1 VVVHIVMNAVVLPLS
16 RVNFRSAAVPEVWSD
31 INGDTTVRIRILFTL
46 LAALL
51 ICAQLA
57 AQPPQQTP
65 AFVIIHANV
74 IDGISDQPLRDA
86 TVFVRNG
93 KIENVVPGS
102 TALPAGAT
110 VIDLKGRWLLPGFE
124 DAHVHLRDLAA
135 ARLALAS
142 GVTTAR
148 CLGVNHFVD
157 IGIRELNH
165 AGVSDLPDI
174 LASGYHVRPR
184 PAEELFL
191 DLPRLKDLM
200 GNPVTGV
207 ENARLIVRAQIER
220 GVNVIKVMAT
230 ERAGLPDTDPRK
242 RVFTDE
248 EIAAVVDEARKSNI
262 FVAAHAHGNEG
273 AYAAVKAGVRSIEH
287 GTWLSDETL
296 RLMKERGTYFVPTI
310 ATVEDLIEPG
320 GDYDNALLAIR
331 GRAMLPRL
339 RETAEKAWK
348 IGIKL
353 VAGTDTGYGPNS
365 NRRMPDEIAAL
376 TKIGMSPMEAIKA
389 GTSVA
394 AECFGI
400 AARTGAIRKGL
411 EADLVAVERDP
422 LADISNLR
430 DVLLVVNNGK
440 VVVNRLGW

>member
-1 VVVHIVMNAVVLPLS
+1 M
-16 RVNFRSAAVPEVWSD
+16 
-31 INGDTTVRIRILFTL
+31 RIKFLFAL
-46 LAALL
+46 LAALFT
-51 ICAQLA
+51 CAQPA
-57 AQPPQQTP
+57 AESRQHPS

-74 IDGISDQPLRDA
+74 IDGVSDQPLRDA
-86 TVFVRNG
+86 TVFVRDG
-93 KIENVVPGS
+93 KIEDVVAGS
-102 TALPAGAT
+102 TSVPAGAT
-110 VIDLKGRWLLPGFE
+110 VIDLKGRWLLPGFQ
-124 DAHVHLRDLAA
+124 DAHVHIRDLAA

-148 CLGVNHFVD
+148 SMGVNHFAD

-165 AGVSDLPDI
+165 AGVTDLPDI
-174 LASGYHVRPR
+174 VASGYHVRPR
-184 PAEELFL
+184 PAEEIFL
-191 DLPRLKDLM
+191 DMPKLKDLM
-200 GNPVTGV
+200 GKPVTGV
-207 ENARLIVRAQIER
+207 ESARRIVRAQIER
-220 GVNVIKVMAT
+220 GVGVIKVMAT

-248 EIAAVVDEARKSNI
+248 ELAAVVDEARKSNI

-320 GDYDNALLAIR
+320 GDYDNPALAIR

-339 RETAEKAWK
+339 LETSEKARK
-348 IGIKL
+348 LGVKL
-353 VAGTDTGYGPNS
+353 VAGTDTGYTPNS
-365 NRRMPDEIAAL
+365 NRRMPDEIIAL
-376 TKIGMSPMEAIKA
+376 TKIGLSPMEAIKA
-389 GTSVA
+389 GTSAA

-400 AARTGAIRKGL
+400 QARTGAIRKGL
-411 EADLVAVERDP
+411 EADLIVVERDP
-422 LADISNLR
+422 LADIRNLQ

-440 VVVNRLGW
+440 VAVNRLGW

>member
-1 VVVHIVMNAVVLPLS
+1 MK
-16 RVNFRSAAVPEVWSD
+16 
-31 INGDTTVRIRILFTL
+31 IRILFTL
-46 LAALL
+46 IAALSF
-51 ICAQLA
+51 CAQPA
-57 AQPPQQTP
+57 ARSQQHP
-65 AFVIIHANV
+65 AAFVIIHANV
-74 IDGISDQPLRDA
+74 IDGVSDQPLRDA
-86 TVFVRNG
+86 TIFVRDG
-93 KIENVVPGS
+93 KIEDVVSGS
-102 TALPAGAT
+102 TSIPAGVT
-110 VIDLKGRWLLPGFE
+110 VIDLKGRWLLPGFQ
-124 DAHVHLRDLAA
+124 DAHVHLRDLAS

-148 CLGVNHFVD
+148 SMGSTHFAD

-174 LASGYHVRPR
+174 VASGYHVRPR

-191 DLPRLKDLM
+191 DLLRLKDLM
-200 GNPVTGV
+200 GKPVTGV
-207 ENARLIVRAQIER
+207 DNARRIVRAQIER

-248 EIAAVVDEARKSNI
+248 ELAAVVDEARKSNI

-273 AYAAVKAGVRSIEH
+273 AFAAVKAGVRSIEH

-320 GDYDNALLAIR
+320 GDYDNPALAIR
-331 GRAMLPRL
+331 GRAMMPRL
-339 RETAEKAWK
+339 LETAEKARK
-348 IGIKL
+348 LGIKL
-353 VAGTDTGYGPNS
+353 VAGTDTGYTPTS
-365 NRRMPDEIAAL
+365 NRRMPDEIIAL
-376 TKIGMSPMEAIKA
+376 TKIGLSPMDAIKA

-394 AECFGI
+394 AECFGVQT
-400 AARTGAIRKGL
+400 RTGAIRKGL
-411 EADLVAVERDP
+411 EADLIAVERDP
-422 LADISNLR
+422 LADIRNLQ

-440 VVVNRLGW
+440 VALNRLGW

>member
-1 VVVHIVMNAVVLPLS
+1 MKIK
-16 RVNFRSAAVPEVWSD
+16 
-31 INGDTTVRIRILFTL
+31 TTFAL

-51 ICAQLA
+51 VCAQPA
-57 AQPPQQTP
+57 APSQPSS
-65 AFVIIHANV
+65 ALVIIHANV
-74 IDGISDQPLRDA
+74 IDGLSDQPLRDA
-86 TVFVRNG
+86 TIFIRDG
-93 KIENVVPGS
+93 RIEDIVQG
-102 TALPAGAT
+102 PAHLVAGQT

-124 DAHVHLRDLAA
+124 DAHAHIANLAA
-135 ARLALAS
+135 ARLALRS

-148 CLGVNHFVD
+148 SLGVNHFAD

-165 AGVSDLPDI
+165 AGISDLPDI
-174 LASGYHVRPR
+174 IASGYHVRPR
-184 PAEELFL
+184 PAEEIFL
-191 DLPRLKDLM
+191 DLTKLKDLM
-200 GNPVTGV
+200 GKPVSGV
-207 ENARLIVRAQIER
+207 ENVRRLVRAQIER

-248 EIAAVVDEARKSNI
+248 ELAAVVDEARKSNT
-262 FVAAHAHGNEG
+262 FVAAHAHGDEG

-310 ATVEDLIEPG
+310 TTVEDLIEPG

-339 RETAEKAWK
+339 RETAEKARRL
-348 IGIKL
+348 GIKII
-353 VAGTDTGYGPNS
+353 AGTDTGYSPTS
-365 NRRMPDEIAAL
+365 PRRMPDEIIAL
-376 TKIGMSPMEAIKA
+376 TRIGLSPMDAIKA
-389 GTSVA
+389 GTSVV

-400 AARTGAIRKGL
+400 AGRTGAIRKGL
-411 EADLVAVERDP
+411 EADLIAVEGDP
-422 LADISNLR
+422 LADIRNLQ

-440 VVVNRLGW
+440 VVVNRLAQ